1 MIVPGFDPL
10 VQPVVPSEVMPPL
23 SAATLQLD
31 FISSAFSR
39 PIEWQ
44 VEPVFSDSFQADS
57 LGSQDVIQA
66 AVFFPLVQRES
77 GLHVLFTR
85 RASHLYD
92 HAGQISFPGGRI
104 EPSDRDA
111 VAAALR
117 ETHEEIGV
125 SSDFIQLI
133 GTQPG
138 FLTSTGFTMKPV
150 IGVIRP
156 GFTIR
161 PDETEVAE
169 VFEVPLS
176 VLMDTSQHRLHQA
189 QLPGGGHRFYFSIS
203 WKSYFIWGATAAL
216 IRNFYHFL
224 AAAQAKLNP

>member
-1 MIVPGFDPL
+1 MTQPIVQSTAL
-10 VQPVVPSEVMPPL
+10 QALAPSSFE
-23 SAATLQLD
+23 SD
-31 FISSAFSR
+31 FICSAFSCSVK
-39 PIEWQ
+39 WQ
-44 VEPVFSDSFQADS
+44 VEPVFTKSFQVDTI
-57 LGSQDVIQA
+57 LPDNVVQA
-66 AVFFPLVQRES
+66 AVLFPLVQRPS

-104 EPSDRDA
+104 EPEDRDA

-125 SSDFIQLI
+125 APEYIQLI

-150 IGVIRP
+150 IGLIRP
-156 GFTIR
+156 GFTIV
-161 PDETEVAE
+161 PDTTEVAE

-176 VLMDTSQHRLHQA
+176 VLMDTSLHRLHQA
-189 QLPGGGHRFYFSIS
+189 NLPDGGHRFYFSLT

-224 AAAQAKLNP
+224 AAAETQVQDIKRL